1 MKSAITPILLLL
13 GSLCTPIAHAEDV
26 AGNTRCEQAF
36 EKNQSVSDM
45 IDLCR
50 QELTGPVQDTD
61 RINILQTLGQIY
73 LSQGE
78 TDLAISTWYEAS
90 QYTPPKRG
98 KPEQVDRW
106 TQLQVLIGQT
116 HSQLGDNQKAE
127 IQFTNTLEAV
137 DNLLGPYSLPVGVV
151 RDSLGTLYALTG
163 DKDKA
168 LFNFNRS
175 RIIHEIRLGKLHP
188 RTIETRLNSA
198 VGLLDLQ
205 LEDEARN
212 SFDILAQVI
221 SNEPAYKN
229 APIRAE
235 VLTFLGTLQMRA
247 DLVEQA
253 TQNYQTAYQVRAN
266 YYGPD
271 DLRTSQSLNNLGVV
285 LYRAGN
291 LTDAEQALSQA
302 YVIRRERLGVDDPL
316 TTSTQKNLQAVLQA
330 QRDAQK

>member
-1 MKSAITPILLLL
+1 MKSAFIPILLLL
-13 GSLCTPIAHAEDV
+13 GVLCTPIARAEDTS
-26 AGNTRCEQAF
+26 GNTRCEQSF
-36 EKNQSVSDM
+36 EKNQSVNEM

-50 QELTGPVQDTD
+50 QELTGPVSDPD

-90 QYTPPKRG
+90 QYTPPKRN

-127 IQFTNTLEAV
+127 TQFLNTLDAV
-137 DNLLGPYSLPVGVV
+137 NNLLGPYSLPVGVV
-151 RDSLGTLYALTG
+151 RDSLGTLYALQG

-168 LFNFNRS
+168 LFNFKRS
-175 RIIHEIRLGKLHP
+175 RIIHEVRLGKLHP
-188 RTIETRLNSA
+188 RTIETRLNQA
-198 VGLLDLQ
+198 VGLLDLK
-205 LEDEARN
+205 LEDDARN
-212 SFDILAQVI
+212 SFDVLAQVI
-221 SNEPAYKN
+221 NDVPAYRN

-247 DLVEQA
+247 DLVDEA
-253 TQNYQTAYQVRAN
+253 SKNYETAYQVRST
-266 YYGPD
+266 YYGSG

-285 LYRAGN
+285 LYRAGD
-291 LTDAEQALSQA
+291 LKGAEKALSQA
-302 YVIRRERLGVDDPL
+302 YVIRREKLGIDDPL